1 MKRVT
6 RIRARAAL
14 DAVLLE
20 VGAVGSLVLI
30 GSLSAMGQVSAAF
43 TNPSAITILDYA
55 TASPYPSQIT
65 VSNLVGPI
73 SKLTATMNG
82 FTHTFPS
89 DVGVLLVGPAGQGIV
104 LMNDAG
110 NNAHGAATNLT
121 LTFDQSAANPPGLS
135 TPLTNGVYQPSDYGF
150 GRSFALPAPTGPY
163 ASSLDDFNGTN
174 PNGAWSLFVED
185 FSPGDSG
192 VISNS
197 WSLTIIVE
205 PALQPVL
212 GIARV
217 GDMLKISV
225 AGGATNALCTLQ
237 GTSNL
242 QDWGVVGKTTSDASG
257 SAEFDVDLVGAA
269 AAQFYRVLV
278 K

>member
-1 MKRVT
+1 MNTPSRFSVTEPLKQQPMKRVT

-121 LTFDQSAANPPGLS
+121 LTFDQSAANPPSRAVS
-135 TPLTNGVYQPSDYGF
+135 TISKARIQTARGHC
-150 GRSFALPAPTGPY
+150 
-163 ASSLDDFNGTN
+163 SSRISR
-174 PNGAWSLFVED
+174 P
-185 FSPGDSG
+185 
-192 VISNS
+192 VI
-197 WSLTIIVE
+197 
-205 PALQPVL
+205 
-212 GIARV
+212 
-217 GDMLKISV
+217 
-225 AGGATNALCTLQ
+225 
-237 GTSNL
+237 
-242 QDWGVVGKTTSDASG
+242 
-257 SAEFDVDLVGAA
+257 AA
-269 AAQFYRVLV
+269 
-278 K
+278 